1 MRSALTAVAITAVL
15 CGAFVALQFRRAGGD
30 ISRFVVAGDELCDP
44 ALVPYGVSVEHSAGY
59 DGQFYLRLALR
70 PFSKAAIEHG
80 IRFDYPV
87 YRAQRIVYPLI
98 VNVLSFGS
106 VTATLWLLVLVNVA
120 AVCAISGISA
130 RLLEHHGIAGAY
142 GIAVSL
148 FPSFLLTMR
157 RDLTEAVELAFVMAG
172 ILAIVKQRWI
182 FAAILLALAALSK
195 EPSLLVPG
203 AALAMIVI
211 DRNARRLWL
220 LLAPIA
226 YFAWKLFLFRYF
238 ALPLTLFNKSV
249 LGIPFAVAAP
259 RVMSLLPPHS
269 RGDAVVL
276 LEITLLAAFSV
287 LVAIAM
293 RKSRAP
299 LEVKLA
305 WLGYALLV
313 STLGP
318 LFWDDDWSFLRP
330 ATELGA
336 LGAFIAMT
344 STTTKIRRVAATLI
358 STWWVFLAYDLI
370 VYR

>member
-1 MRSALTAVAITAVL
+1 MRSALIAVAVSAVL
-15 CGAFVALQFRRAGGD
+15 YGSFVAVQLRRAGGD
-30 ISRFVVAGDELCDP
+30 VSRFVVAGDELCDP
-44 ALVPYGVSVEHSAGY
+44 ALVPHGVSVERSAGY

-70 PFSKAAIEHG
+70 PFSKSAIEHG

-87 YRAQRIVYPLI
+87 YRTQRIVYPLI
-98 VNVLSFGS
+98 VNILSFGS
-106 VTATLWLLVLVNVA
+106 VTATLWLLVLVNIA
-120 AVCAISGISA
+120 AVCAIGGISA

-148 FPSFLLTMR
+148 FPSFLLTVR

-172 ILAIVKQRWI
+172 ILAIVKQRWLL
-182 FAAILLALAALSK
+182 AALLLALAALSK
-195 EPSLLVPG
+195 EPSLLVPA

-211 DRNARRLWL
+211 DRDRGRLWL
-220 LLAPIA
+220 AVAPTA

-269 RGDAVVL
+269 RADAVVL
-276 LEITLLAAFSV
+276 LEIVLLAAFAL
-287 LVAIAM
+287 LVAIAF

-299 LEVKLA
+299 VDVKLA

-313 STLGP
+313 STLGA

-336 LGAFIAMT
+336 LGAVIAIT
-344 STTTKIRRVAATLI
+344 STTKIRRIAATLI
-358 STWWVFLAYDLI
+358 SAWWLFLAYDLI

>member
-1 MRSALTAVAITAVL
+1 MVVTAVL
-15 CGAFVALQFRRAGGD
+15 YGAFVALQVRGD
-30 ISRFVVAGDELCDP
+30 VSRFVVAGDELSDP
-44 ALVPYGVSVEHSAGY
+44 ARVPGGVSVEHSAGY
-59 DGQFYLRLALR
+59 DGQFYLRLALS
-70 PFSKAAIEHG
+70 PFSKAQVEHG
-80 IRFDYPV
+80 IRLDYPV

-106 VTATLWLLVLVNVA
+106 VTMTLWLLVLVNVA
-120 AVCAISGISA
+120 AVCAVSGVSA
-130 RLLEHHGIAGAY
+130 RLLEYYGIAGAY
-142 GIAVSL
+142 GIVVAL
-148 FPSFLLTMR
+148 FPSFLLTVR

-172 ILAIVKQRWI
+172 VLAIVKQRWLP
-182 FAAILLALAALSK
+182 AALLLALAALSK

-203 AALAMIVI
+203 AALAVIVV
-211 DRNARRLWL
+211 DRNGRRLWL
-220 LLAPIA
+220 LIAPAA
-226 YFAWKLFLFRYF
+226 YFAWKLFLFHYF
-238 ALPLTLFNKSV
+238 ALPITLFNNSV

-259 RVMSLLPPHS
+259 RVASLIPPAS

-276 LEITLLAAFSV
+276 LEIALLAAFVV
-287 LVAIAM
+287 LVGIAF

-336 LGAFIAMT
+336 LGALIMLT
-344 STTTKIRRVAATLI
+344 STTRMRRIAATLI
-358 STWWVFLAYDLI
+358 SAWWLFLAYDLV